1 MSDEAEQETNF
12 KDEFELSS
20 AFSFSLN
27 QRILPNG
34 ATSAR
39 IEPDTK
45 ETLVAVTASNKIVL
59 RNNESSLH
67 IPDKIK
73 CITTVPFG
81 DGYDYI
87 VVGTESQV
95 LVYDF
100 HQNSTVFRRD
110 VPDGVQCFAVGKM
123 GEIDRMILCGGNC
136 AIWGFDENGK
146 DVYWTVTGD
155 AVTTMCFSDFDAD
168 GEMELIIGSPDSE
181 LRVFKNDLMRAEIL
195 ETDAV
200 VVLQAID
207 RTRFGY
213 ALANGTVGVYH
224 QDQRLWRIKSKS
236 IITAILP
243 YPNEDM
249 ISCVWNSGKIDVR
262 SISESGEIA
271 CRDSSLTGQNIVAAF
286 TSVMN
291 NEKAP
296 ELVVITAEGRVH
308 GFTNTKPKEIVD
320 RTQETLHLFGQKK
333 HNLLVE
339 LSNFEQEEQLTE
351 AEKIKDFRIP
361 IGTTVECKLFVSK
374 SDRTLYLVLEASHEV
389 CIRGVIAFA
398 EGLFEGESFIW
409 IPQLIEGNGD
419 RVQIPIITE
428 KDMANEIHIR
438 TFLGPQES
446 NKLSVFETAL
456 SIPRFARFCV
466 LHSDEPFD
474 VPKSF
479 VEVVIKIRNQRLL
492 DWVMD
497 SFLIDIDF
505 PADPEED
512 KMEIRFLGLASK
524 KDQPLSITH
533 YQADGKTIIY
543 HDNMETAG
551 NIVQSLCDYFAIES
565 LEAQAEFPERFAEVE
580 QICGELDSMY
590 DVRDRLTTDLTEK
603 QTMLMEVIVRAE
615 DAVAIDDLDLIRKYY
630 TRLRHMDRAVR
641 QAFQLRANNHERFV
655 QSLRRLH
662 KIIEQASKL
671 RCGEPSRKIVSAC
684 REAIADDNKS
694 ILAKYL
700 KFGV

>member
-1 MSDEAEQETNF
+1 LIVFIFFVNSD
-12 KDEFELSS
+12 
-20 AFSFSLN
+20 
-27 QRILPNG
+27 
-34 ATSAR
+34 
-39 IEPDTK
+39 
-45 ETLVAVTASNKIVL
+45 
-59 RNNESSLH
+59 NESSLH

-95 LVYDF
+95 LIYDF

-168 GEMELIIGSPDSE
+168 GEMELVIGSPDSE

-249 ISCVWNSGKIDVR
+249 ISCVWNSGK
-262 SISESGEIA
+262 
-271 CRDSSLTGQNIVAAF
+271 
-286 TSVMN
+286 
-291 NEKAP
+291 
-296 ELVVITAEGRVH
+296 
-308 GFTNTKPKEIVD
+308 
-320 RTQETLHLFGQKK
+320 
-333 HNLLVE
+333 VE

-361 IGTTVECKLFVSK
+361 IGTT

-419 RVQIPIITE
+419 RVQIPIVTE

-446 NKLSVFETAL
+446 
-456 SIPRFARFCV
+456 
-466 LHSDEPFD
+466 
-474 VPKSF
+474 
-479 VEVVIKIRNQRLL
+479 
-492 DWVMD
+492 
-497 SFLIDIDF
+497 
-505 PADPEED
+505 
-512 KMEIRFLGLASK
+512 
-524 KDQPLSITH
+524 
-533 YQADGKTIIY
+533 
-543 HDNMETAG
+543 
-551 NIVQSLCDYFAIES
+551 
-565 LEAQAEFPERFAEVE
+565 
-580 QICGELDSMY
+580 
-590 DVRDRLTTDLTEK
+590 
-603 QTMLMEVIVRAE
+603 
-615 DAVAIDDLDLIRKYY
+615 
-630 TRLRHMDRAVR
+630 
-641 QAFQLRANNHERFV
+641 
-655 QSLRRLH
+655 
-662 KIIEQASKL
+662 
-671 RCGEPSRKIVSAC
+671 
-684 REAIADDNKS
+684 
-694 ILAKYL
+694 
-700 KFGV
+700 

>member
-1 MSDEAEQETNF
+1 MVGDDA
-12 KDEFELSS
+12 FELTS

-39 IEPDTK
+39 VEPDAK
-45 ETLVAVTASNKIVL
+45 ETLVAVSASNKVIL

-81 DGYDYI
+81 EGYDYI

-100 HQNSTVFRRD
+100 HKNSTVFRRD

-123 GEIDRMILCGGNC
+123 GEIDRVILCGGNC

-146 DVYWTVTGD
+146 DVFWTVTGD

-200 VVLQAID
+200 VVLQGID
-207 RTRFGY
+207 KSRFGY

-236 IITAILP
+236 IITAILS
-243 YPNEDM
+243 YPNSEM
-249 ISCVWNSGKIDVR
+249 ITCVWNSGKIDVR
-262 SISESGEIA
+262 SIADNGEIA
-271 CRDSSLTGQNIVAAF
+271 CRNSSLSGQNIVASF
-286 TSVMN
+286 TSTMN
-291 NEKAP
+291 NEDVA
-296 ELVVITAEGRVH
+296 ELTVITADGKVI
-308 GFTNTKPKEIVD
+308 GFTNTKPKELVD
-320 RTQETLHLFGQKK
+320 KSQETLHFFGQKK
-333 HNLLVE
+333 HNLLIE

-351 AEKIKDFRIP
+351 TEKVKDYRIP

-374 SDRTLYLVLEASHEV
+374 TDRTLYLVLEASHEV

-398 EGLFEGESFIW
+398 EGLFEGESYIW
-409 IPQLIEGNGD
+409 IPKLIEGNGD

-446 NKLSVFETAL
+446 SKLSVFESAL

-466 LHSDEPFD
+466 LHSEDPFEM
-474 VPKSF
+474 PKSY
-479 VEVVIKIRNQRLL
+479 VEVVIKIRNQRIL

-497 SFLIDIDF
+497 TFLIDIDF
-505 PADPEED
+505 PVDPEED

-524 KDQPLSITH
+524 RDQALCITH
-533 YQADGKTIIY
+533 YQNDGKTVIN
-543 HDNMETAG
+543 HDCMETAG
-551 NIVQSLCDYFAIES
+551 NIIQSLCDYFVLES
-565 LEAQAEFPERFAEVE
+565 LEAHAEFPEKFAEVE
-580 QICGELDSMY
+580 EICNELDSMY

-603 QTMLMEVIVRAE
+603 QSMLMEVIVRAE
-615 DAVAIDDLDLIRKYY
+615 DAIVIDDLDLVRKYY
-630 TRLRHMDRAVR
+630 TRLRHMDRSVR
-641 QAFQLRANNHERFV
+641 QAFLLRANNHERFV
-655 QSLRRLH
+655 QTLRRLH
-662 KIIEQASKL
+662 KIIEQAAKL

-694 ILAKYL
+694 IISKYL